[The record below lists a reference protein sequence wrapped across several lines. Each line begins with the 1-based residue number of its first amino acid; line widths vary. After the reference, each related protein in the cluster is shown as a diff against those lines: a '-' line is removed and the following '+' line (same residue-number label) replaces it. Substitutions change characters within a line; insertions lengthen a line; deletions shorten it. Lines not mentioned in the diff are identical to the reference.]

1 MALAPLAVSVE
12 IRALD
17 AAARAFRLSHSIDER
32 TLELERDLPFEP
44 GRPVAVE
51 LTLPDDVAPL
61 QATGVVATP
70 TAIALRPDQAAR
82 KRLAAYVTERM
93 LAP

>member
-1 MALAPLAVSVE
+1 MAPLAVAVE

-17 AAARAFRLSHSIDER
+17 ADARAFRLSQAIDDR
-32 TLELERDLPFEP
+32 RLELEREVPFEP

-51 LTLPDDVAPL
+51 LTLPDDAAPL

-70 TAIALRPDQAAR
+70 TAITLRPEPAVR
-82 KRLAAYVTERM
+82 RRLAAYVTERM